1 MGRKSNPVIAKH
13 FTRGEKLQDSSNRY
27 QYTCKQ
33 CGEHFP
39 KGRIESLYNHVVN
52 KCTALSVNQKRGI
65 NLQLQ
70 QISDAASATAAA
82 RNQRK
87 VEMSQKSD
95 LSLPK
100 PQKQDCARLNALAEV
115 SHQRAT
121 TQHDYAPFLVTG
133 NGGNGGNVR
142 PMVLD
147 PALENAG
154 LPNRSCAWVEDD
166 KFARQNGELLVKLLV
181 V

>member
-1 MGRKSNPVIAKH
+1 MGRKSNTVITKH
-13 FTRGEKLQDSSNRY
+13 FTRGKKLQDLSNRY
-27 QYTCKQ
+27 QYTCKR

-52 KCTALSVNQKRGI
+52 KCTALSINQKHGI

-70 QISDAASATAAA
+70 QISDAARATAAA

-87 VEMSQKSD
+87 VETSQKIG
-95 LSLPK
+95 LSLPQ

-115 SHQRAT
+115 SHQRAA
-121 TQHDYAPFLVTG
+121 TQHSYTPFLATG
-133 NGGNGGNVR
+133 NGGNFG

-154 LPNRSCAWVEDD
+154 LSNGFYAEVENDLD
-166 KFARQNGELLVKLLV
+166 ESARQNGELLVTLLLV
-181 V
+181 